1 MRSLYLDCSLGLGGD
16 MLLAA
21 LHGLGADFA
30 VLEGLF
36 SDSGVA
42 VEIRPETVTRQGV
55 AGCSMSIRWE
65 DGQPLR
71 HLADLEDILNR
82 LAVSPSVKEK
92 SAKALRRLAEVE
104 ATVHGVAV
112 ESVHFHEVGAI
123 DTLVDVVGAFWALE
137 QMGVEEVVCSSLPW
151 FTGTVQCE
159 HGTMALPAPATLQ
172 LMQGKPVH
180 PTAFTQEMVTPT
192 GALLIDALVSRF
204 AEGPTGTLLGSG
216 LGYGTRDSGGGLR
229 TFLLAQA
236 DAGKSNRAGAAEAV
250 TLDTVVQLES
260 NVDHLTG
267 EEIGFCFESLMEAG
281 ALDVLYLPGIMKKNR
296 AGGVLRVLCAPDMA
310 DAVQQAFFHHTH
322 TLGIRRSRVERV
334 TLQRHASRME
344 TPLGEMEAKSYSLGG
359 RQISRPEYEALVA
372 FARKTGRSLPE
383 LRAMMSGGAGEEASD
398 GDEDC
403 NM

>member
-1 MRSLYLDCSLGLGGD
+1 MRSLFLDCSFGLGGD

-21 LHGLGADFA
+21 LHGLGADYSA
-30 VLEGLF
+30 LEGAF
-36 SDSGVA
+36 SEAGVS
-42 VEIRPETVTRQGV
+42 VEIRPEPVTRQGI
-55 AGCSMSIRWE
+55 AGCSMRIRWE

-71 HLADLEDILNR
+71 HLADLLDILNR

-92 SAKALRRLAEVE
+92 SGRALRRLAEVE
-104 ATVHGVAV
+104 AAVHGVAV

-137 QMGVEEVVCSSLPW
+137 QMGVEEVVCSTLPW

-159 HGTMALPAPATLQ
+159 HGTMALPAPATLR

-180 PTAFTQEMVTPT
+180 PTAFTQEMITPT

-204 AEGPTGTLLGSG
+204 AEGPAGTLLGSG

-229 TFLLAQA
+229 TFLLTQT
-236 DAGKSNRAGAAEAV
+236 DAEIRNRAGAAEAV
-250 TLDTVVQLES
+250 TLDSVVQLES

-267 EEIGFCFESLMEAG
+267 EEIGFCFEALMGAG

-334 TLQRHASRME
+334 MLRRHASRME

-383 LRAMMSGGAGEEASD
+383 LRAMMSGGGGGEAPE
-398 GDEDC
+398 GD
-403 NM
+403 